1 MSEDFTNW
9 LNSLGLGEYAKVF
22 AENAVDLRTLPTLT
36 DEDLSELGLKLGH
49 RRLLQQSIEELSTD
63 VGQATG
69 LQSSSDASISH
80 ADTSLSPWERQ
91 PGERKPVTMLF
102 ADITG
107 STALTENL
115 DAEEAHELLYGV
127 TQQMCEAVE
136 RNSGTICR
144 FMGDGVMAMF
154 GAPLASE
161 RHAVEACG
169 AALEMQQAMR
179 ERDVPIR
186 VGLHSG
192 EVVVLKVG
200 DGETTEF
207 DASGP
212 MINVAK
218 RMEES
223 ASPGSV
229 YMTDTTRELA
239 GKSICAE
246 ALESV
251 RVKGLSQPV
260 PVFELRR
267 VRLTE
272 DIDLDTRIQFVGR
285 RSELNQFRG
294 IVESCIEQGVGQ
306 TIYVRGEPGIGKT
319 RLVNEF
325 SDIAKEIGLSIHRG
339 LVLPFGVG
347 KGQDAIRSLMRTLL
361 EVPSGGGKNERLAVA
376 EAAFSDGRLSRDQIV
391 FVKDLLDLPH
401 TMEEKALYD
410 AMENQARNDA
420 KQAVISN
427 LVTATSGRR
436 PTLLIIE
443 DVHWADPLTLAHLAN
458 LANSVAECPA
468 LLALTT
474 RIEGDPLDRK
484 WRSNIANCPFTTID
498 LGPFRDQESV
508 EFIGEFIDTGDPL
521 AKSCLERAGG
531 NPLFLEQ
538 LLRNAREG
546 ATENLPDSIQSLVL
560 ARLDRLRPE
569 AKQALQAASVI
580 GQRFHPDA
588 LNHLLGVEHFNCDE
602 LVEHNLVRTDG
613 NNFLFAHAL
622 IQEGVYGS
630 LIRARR
636 QALHNKCADWFDGI
650 DSVLYAEHLAR
661 AAHAEAANAYF
672 IAAQEHVQQYRFERA
687 LELTDRGLALS
698 DPGIVRHLL
707 KCLKGKILLDL
718 NDVESSVTVFLQVL
732 DEADDSTQ
740 RCDAWMG
747 LSSCKRLTDK
757 FSEAIELLEKAQP
770 VAYQNNLVRQLSQI
784 HHLRG
789 NLYYTTGNIEGC
801 HKEHELALQY
811 ALEVD
816 SVEDEARALGGLA
829 DAECARGR
837 MQRAYDAF
845 HSCVERCREI
855 GLGKVEV
862 ANQAQM
868 ANCFI
873 FLGKTE
879 DAMTKSR
886 AAVVAARKAGH
897 LRAEVTALSGI
908 CELAAHLGDPD
919 MLRTASKKGIAL
931 SDQLQSQAW
940 GAFYLSFSALAY
952 FFDGDST
959 RALAVAQQAADRGE
973 ASRAFI
979 GGWTLG
985 VLALVAD
992 NPVLMR
998 RALDDGDELCTSG
1011 MNGEAVL
1018 HYLHYA
1024 IMTCSKNKMWD
1035 QLEHYAQMLEDFTMD
1050 DPLPWADF
1058 YVAYS
1063 RALARAAQGDQSG
1076 AVAAELGEILDK
1088 AICMGYK
1095 VSVAEIRAY
1104 LSGL

>member
-1 MSEDFTNW
+1 MSEDFANW
-9 LNSLGLGEYAKVF
+9 LKRLGLGEYAKTF

-36 DEDLSELGLKLGH
+36 DDDLKELGLKLGH
-49 RRLLQQSIEELSTD
+49 RRLLQQSIEELSKD
-63 VGQATG
+63 VGQATE
-69 LQSSSDASISH
+69 LQSSSDASISN

-107 STALTENL
+107 STALTEDL

-127 TQQMCEAVE
+127 IQQMCEAVE
-136 RNSGTICR
+136 SNNGTICR

-179 ERDVPIR
+179 DREVPIR

-229 YMTDTTRELA
+229 CMTDTTRELA
-239 GKSICAE
+239 GESICAE
-246 ALESV
+246 ALEPV
-251 RVKGLSQPV
+251 RVKGLTQPV
-260 PVFELRR
+260 PVFELQQ

-272 DIDLDTRIQFVGR
+272 DIDPDTRIQFVGR
-285 RSELNQFRG
+285 RSELNQFKG
-294 IVESCIEQGVGQ
+294 ILKSCIEQGLGQ
-306 TIYVRGEPGIGKT
+306 TTYVRGEPGIGKT

-325 SDIAKEIGLSIHRG
+325 TAIAAKSGLSIHRG

-347 KGQDAIRSLMRTLL
+347 KGQDAIRSLVRTLF
-361 EVPSGGGKNERLAVA
+361 EVPSGGGKNERLAAA
-376 EAAFSDGRLSRDQIV
+376 EAALSDGRLSSDQMV
-391 FVKDLLDLPH
+391 FVKDLLDLPQ
-401 TMEEKALYD
+401 TVQEKALYD
-410 AMENQARNDA
+410 AMENQARNNA
-420 KQAVISN
+420 KQAVVSN
-427 LVTATSGRR
+427 LVTATSGHR
-436 PTLLIIE
+436 PTLIIIE

-468 LLALTT
+468 LLVLTT

-484 WRSNIANCPFTTID
+484 WRSSIASSPFTTID
-498 LGPFRDQESV
+498 LGPLRNQESV
-508 EFIGEFIDTGDPL
+508 EFIGEFIDTGDAL

-588 LNHLLGVEHFNCDE
+588 LSHLLGVEHFNCDE
-602 LVEHNLVRTDG
+602 LVEHNLIRAEGDG
-613 NNFLFAHAL
+613 FLFAHAL

-630 LIRARR
+630 LIRVRR

-661 AAHAEAANAYF
+661 AADAQAANAYF

-698 DPGIVRHLL
+698 DPGICRHQL
-707 KCLKGKILLDL
+707 KCLKGKILLEL
-718 NDVESSVTVFLQVL
+718 NDVESSVTAFSDAL
-732 DEADDSTQ
+732 DEAGDDEQ

-747 LSSCKRLTDK
+747 LSSCKRLTDE
-757 FSEAIELLEKAQP
+757 FFGAIELLEKAQP
-770 VAYQNNLVRQLSQI
+770 VAYQNNLARQLSQI

-801 HKEHELALQY
+801 HEEHDLALKY

-829 DAECARGR
+829 DAECARGH

-845 HSCVERCREI
+845 HSCVTRCREI

-868 ANCFI
+868 ANCFV
-873 FLGKTE
+873 FLGKSE
-879 DAMTKSR
+879 DALTNSR
-886 AAVVAARKAGH
+886 AAVAAARKAGH

-908 CELAAHLGDPD
+908 CELAADLGDPD
-919 MLRTASKKGIAL
+919 LLRTASTKGIAL
-931 SDQLQSQAW
+931 ADQLQSQAW

-952 FFDGDST
+952 FFDGDSI
-959 RALAVAQQAADRGE
+959 RALAFAQQAADRGE

-979 GGWTLG
+979 GGWTQG
-985 VLALVAD
+985 ILALVAD
-992 NPVLMR
+992 SPVLMR
-998 RALDDGDELCTSG
+998 RALEDGDELCTSG

-1018 HYLHYA
+1018 HFLHYA

-1035 QLEHYAQMLEDFTMD
+1035 QLGHYVQMLEDFTKD

-1058 YVAYS
+1058 YVAYG
-1063 RALARAAQGDQSG
+1063 RALAKAAQSDQSDEV
-1076 AVAAELGEILDK
+1076 AVELKKILEK
-1088 AICMGYK
+1088 AICMGYTG
-1095 VSVAEIRAY
+1095 SVAEIRAS
-1104 LSGL
+1104 LPEF